1 MNAIELENKYGCFN
15 YKPLPVVLAK
25 GEGVWLW
32 DEDGKK
38 YLDMMSAYSAVSHGH
53 SHPRLV
59 KIFQEQAGNLAIVS
73 RAFYNTH
80 LGPYEK
86 KLCEITRLDRVL
98 PMNTGAEGVETA
110 IKASRLWGYKVKNIP
125 EGKAEIITAEGN
137 FHGRTTTIIGFSSDF
152 GTKDGFAPFT
162 DGFKTVPFGDAEAI
176 AKAITPNTCAVLIE
190 PVQGEA
196 GIIVPPKGYLKKI
209 REICDKNNV
218 LMVLD
223 EVQSGLGRT
232 GKLFCFNHEDITPD
246 LVILGKAL
254 GGGMMPVSAVVGKDA
269 VLKLFTPG
277 SHGST
282 FGGNPLAA
290 RVALEAINVLQEE
303 GLVDNSAKLGKYF
316 VEKLKAIKTP
326 LFKEIRGI
334 GLWIGAEF
342 YADKADAK
350 DVCLRLMK
358 KGILAKETHKTT
370 IRFAPPLVI
379 TKEQIDWAVE
389 QIESVLKEVEN
400 A

>member
-15 YKPLPVVLAK
+15 YKPLPVVLVK

-53 SHPRLV
+53 SHPKMV
-59 KIFQEQAGNLAIVS
+59 KAFTEQAKDLAIVS
-73 RAFYNTH
+73 RAFYNNR
-80 LGPYEK
+80 LAPYQQ
-86 KLCEITRLDRVL
+86 KLCEITGLDRVL

-110 IKASRLWGYKVKNIP
+110 IKASRLWGYKAKKIA
-125 EGKAEIITAEGN
+125 EGQAEIITAEGN
-137 FHGRTTTIIGFSSDF
+137 FHGRTTTIIGFSSDDD
-152 GTKDGFAPFT
+152 TKNGFAPFT
-162 DGFKTVPFGDAEAI
+162 PGFKTVAYGDAEAI
-176 AKAITPNTCAVLIE
+176 EKAITKNTCAVLIE
-190 PVQGEA
+190 PVQGEG
-196 GIIVPPKGYLKKI
+196 GIIIPPKGYLKKV
-209 REICDKNNV
+209 REICTKHNV

-223 EVQSGLGRT
+223 EIQSGLGRT
-232 GKLFCFNHEDITPD
+232 GKLFCYNHENITPD

-254 GGGMMPVSAVVGKDA
+254 GGGMMPVSAVVGKDE

-290 RVALEAINVLQEE
+290 RIALEAINVLLEE
-303 GLVDNSAKLGKYF
+303 GLVENSAKLGQYF
-316 VEKLKAIKTP
+316 VDELKAINTS
-326 LFKEIRGI
+326 LFKEIRGM

-342 YADKADAK
+342 HPEKADAK

-358 KGILAKETHKTT
+358 RGILAKETHKTT

-379 TKEQIDWAVE
+379 TKEQIDWAIGE
-389 QIESVLKEVEN
+389 IKDVLKEIEK
-400 A
+400 